1 MVFAIRPILACRRL
15 VPWQSPTRFRSPP
28 PKTWRIGRLLRRIG
42 GRDVT
47 WGAQQT
53 LDVWVVEQRAR
64 LDQRMSERIRT
75 ASWVLV
81 AATFGLVICTAGLI
95 WATLAG

>member
-1 MVFAIRPILACRRL
+1 MVVSHQ
-15 VPWQSPTRFRSPP
+15 VPEPSPEDLE
-28 PKTWRIGRLLRRIG
+28 RIGKLLRRIG
-42 GRDVT
+42 GQDVI

-64 LDQRMSERIRT
+64 LDQRMSERVRT

-95 WATLAG
+95 WATLAR

>member
-1 MVFAIRPILACRRL
+1 MAAAHQ
-15 VPWQSPTRFRSPP
+15 VPEPSPADLE
-28 PKTWRIGRLLRRIG
+28 RIKKLLRRIDPG
-42 GRDVT
+42 VT

-64 LDQRMSERIRT
+64 LDQQMSERIRA

-81 AATFGLVICTAGLI
+81 AATFGLVVCTAGLI
-95 WATLAG
+95 WATLAH

>member
-1 MVFAIRPILACRRL
+1 MVVAHQVSEP
-15 VPWQSPTRFRSPP
+15 SPEDLE
-28 PKTWRIGRLLRRIG
+28 RIAKLLRRIG
-42 GRDVT
+42 GHDVI

-81 AATFGLVICTAGLI
+81 ATTFGLVICTAGLI
-95 WATLAG
+95 GATLAR